1 MLPELRPFPQRFN
14 YRYIVVNKSRLGR
27 QRNAIRQP
35 MKKLFALI
43 LWTAALAPL
52 TAQSQQQPG
61 TLAGFLSGQGLVGAK
76 LERRFENHL
85 CVPVA
90 INSKRAALMIDTGA
104 PVTIID
110 KNSAGTFGL
119 KVENTTINVGRIFG
133 MRWERYGVSVA
144 KSIAMGN
151 CVVTNVPVALADTSD
166 MNPDA
171 PAPAIGTHIT
181 TVNRLP
187 HLNGLLGVREMSKFG
202 MIIDCARQMLYINP
216 NGPSA
221 EVSQKLAGLLSDR
234 GFTRIAMRRNSTNH
248 LEVASVLNGHPT
260 RMIVDTG
267 AAVTTV
273 DRTMASQAGV
283 GIAGT
288 RFVEDAGEGRIERL
302 GTGEVNELKIGDY
315 TIPRATVS
323 VVNVSGTMLHSK
335 SAEESNSGLIGAE
348 YLAWNF
354 AVIDVGG
361 MALYL
366 RHPDT
371 R

>member
-1 MLPELRPFPQRFN
+1 
-14 YRYIVVNKSRLGR
+14 
-27 QRNAIRQP
+27 

-43 LWTAALAPL
+43 LSVAALAPF

-61 TLAGFLSGQGLVGAK
+61 TLAGLLSGQGLAGVK

-85 CVPVA
+85 FVPA
-90 INSKRAALMIDTGA
+90 SINNKRAALMIDTGA

-133 MRWERYGVSVA
+133 KRWEHYGVSVA
-144 KSIAMGN
+144 KSIALGN

-166 MNPDA
+166 MNPDT
-171 PAPAIGTHIT
+171 PAAAIGTHIT
-181 TVNRLP
+181 TVNRFP
-187 HLNGLLGVREMSKFG
+187 HLNGLLGAREMSKFG
-202 MIIDCARQMLYINP
+202 MIIDCARQTLYINP
-216 NGPSA
+216 SGSSGL
-221 EVSQKLAGLLSDR
+221 VSQKVASFLSGR
-234 GFTRIAMRRNSTNH
+234 GFTRIPMRLDSGNH
-248 LEVASVLNGHPT
+248 LVVQAVLNGHPT

-273 DRTMASQAGV
+273 DKTMASQAGV
-283 GIAGT
+283 AISGT
-288 RFVEDAGEGRIERL
+288 RFVEDAGEGQVEHL
-302 GTGEVNELKIGDY
+302 GSGDIKEMTIGDF
-315 TIPRATVS
+315 TIPKASVG
-323 VVNVSGTMLHSK
+323 VVNVSGEMLHAK
-335 SAEESNSGLIGAE
+335 SAEESNSGLFGAE

-361 MALYL
+361 LALYL
-366 RHPDT
+366 RHPDS

>member
-1 MLPELRPFPQRFN
+1 
-14 YRYIVVNKSRLGR
+14 
-27 QRNAIRQP
+27 

-43 LWTAALAPL
+43 PLLVGLAPL
-52 TAQSQQQPG
+52 TAESQQQPS
-61 TLAGFLSGQGLVGAK
+61 TLAGFLSGQGLVGVK
-76 LERRFENHL
+76 LERRFGNHL
-85 CVPVA
+85 FVPA
-90 INSKRAALMIDTGA
+90 SINNKRAALMIDTGA

-133 MRWERYGVSVA
+133 KRWEHYGVSVA
-144 KSIAMGN
+144 KGIALGN

-171 PAPAIGTHIT
+171 PAAATGAHISA
-181 TVNRLP
+181 VNRLP
-187 HLNGLLGVREMSKFG
+187 HLNGLLGAREMNKFG

-216 NGPSA
+216 NGPSSA
-221 EVSQKLAGLLSDR
+221 ISQKLASFLSGR
-234 GFTRIAMRRNSTNH
+234 GFIRIPMRLNSGNH
-248 LEVASVLNGHPT
+248 LEVPAVLNGHPT

-273 DRTMASQAGV
+273 DKMMATKAGV
-283 GIAGT
+283 SIGGT
-288 RFVEDAGEGRIERL
+288 GFVEDAGEGRIERL
-302 GTGEVNELKIGDY
+302 GTGDIKELTIGSFI
-315 TIPRATVS
+315 IPRASVG
-323 VVNVSGTMLHSK
+323 VVNVSGDVLHSK
-335 SAEESNSGLIGAE
+335 NEGESNSGLLGAE

-366 RHPDT
+366 HHPDS

>member
-1 MLPELRPFPQRFN
+1 
-14 YRYIVVNKSRLGR
+14 
-27 QRNAIRQP
+27 

-43 LWTAALAPL
+43 LWTAALTPF
-52 TAQSQQQPG
+52 TAQSQQQQG
-61 TLAGFLSGQGLVGAK
+61 TLAGFLSGQGLAGAK
-76 LERRFENHL
+76 LERRFGNHL
-85 CVPVA
+85 FVPA
-90 INSKRAALMIDTGA
+90 SINNKHAALMIDTGA

-133 MRWERYGVSVA
+133 KRWERYGVSLA

-166 MNPDA
+166 LNPDA
-171 PAPAIGTHIT
+171 PAAATGTHISA
-181 TVNRLP
+181 VNRLP
-187 HLNGLLGVREMSKFG
+187 HVNGLLGAREMNKFG

-216 NGPSA
+216 NGPNA
-221 EVSQKLAGLLSDR
+221 AVSQKLASFLSGR
-234 GFTRIAMRRNSTNH
+234 GFTRIPMRLDSGNH
-248 LEVASVLNGHPT
+248 LEVPVVLNGHPT
-260 RMIVDTG
+260 RLILDTG
-267 AAVTTV
+267 AAVTTL
-273 DRTMASQAGV
+273 DRRMASQAGV
-283 GIAGT
+283 SIGGT
-288 RFVEDAGEGRIERL
+288 AFVEDAGEGRVERL
-302 GTGEVNELKIGDY
+302 GTGDIKDLTIGDF
-315 TIPRATVS
+315 TIPTATVG
-323 VVNVSGTMLHSK
+323 VVNVSGEMLHSK

-366 RHPDT
+366 RHPDS